1 MIFREAGRK
10 KTVREC
16 NLEWHCHEV
25 TISQK
30 ELDDGYEFKGYG
42 TIKSHE
48 NGGLYLDFI
57 CLESTKRMDF
67 RTPIPEDSLDPKQSI
82 TMIANSIDGIG
93 VLSKGLRIETNFQ
106 STISTDPTF
115 YRIGLPCIEIVES
128 SDIEK
133 TDNKYLQLE
142 FNEKCRAPTNKSNKT
157 ESTLGTSSF
166 SWNQTVLNHLGGE
179 INIIYHEKFTEVYA
193 NGSQYD
199 LEVLRDAIVF
209 YLGFSSGKYI
219 QPYFEYRKDSDS
231 EITIINSIDKKK
243 LNDGIPA
250 PISDMVRDQ
259 NNQWLDQDHFDLF
272 YKIYETLADNPKV
285 FESVYS
291 QWKRVWHSFLS
302 PEFSVPMLTISVA
315 VEGVLNDIFIPAIAD
330 SLIDEEFE
338 AEKERISL
346 AVGGLDNIAEEHIES
361 IKKFIGRWGN
371 IHPKKALDH
380 LENIKVIEKRQIKN
394 WSDLR
399 NSSAHPKLMKQDE
412 GRKRKD
418 INRTIIC
425 LGLFYRLILNVF
437 SYKGAQY
444 AFEKPK
450 DSKLVIYEHIN
461 VLH

>member
-1 MIFREAGRK
+1 MIFSDDER

-25 TISQK
+25 SISQI

-48 NGGLYLDFI
+48 NGSLYLDFI
-57 CLESTKRMDF
+57 CLEANKRMDF
-67 RTPIPEDSLDPKQSI
+67 ITPIPEDSLDPKQSF
-82 TMIANSIDGIG
+82 TMNAISINGIG
-93 VLSKGLRIETNFQ
+93 ILSKGLRIDTDFQ
-106 STISTDPTF
+106 SSLSSDPTF

-128 SDIEK
+128 SDVEEA
-133 TDNKYLQLE
+133 DNKYLQLE

-166 SWNQTVLNHLGGE
+166 SWNQTVLNYLGGK

-193 NGSQYD
+193 NGSQYN

-219 QPYFEYRKDSDS
+219 QPYFEYRKDSES
-231 EITIINSIDKKK
+231 EMTIINSIDKRKI
-243 LNDGIPA
+243 NVRIPA
-250 PISDMVRDQ
+250 PISDTVHDQ
-259 NNQWLDQDHFDLF
+259 NNKPLDQDHFYLF
-272 YKIYETLADNPKV
+272 YKIYESLEDNPKV

-302 PEFSVPMLTISVA
+302 SDLSVRMLTIPVA
-315 VEGVLNDIFIPAIAD
+315 VEGVLNDIFIPAITD
-330 SLIDEEFE
+330 SLKDEDFE
-338 AEKERISL
+338 VEKEAISL
-346 AVGGLDNIAEEHIES
+346 AVGGLDDISKVHIES

-371 IHPKKALDH
+371 IHPKKALEH
-380 LENIKVIEKRQIKN
+380 LESVKIIEKRQIKN
-394 WSDLR
+394 WSELR

-412 GRKRKD
+412 ERKRKD

-450 DSKLVIYEHIN
+450 DSNLVIYEYIN
-461 VLH
+461 ILH

>member
-1 MIFREAGRK
+1 MIFREDER

-30 ELDDGYEFKGYG
+30 ELEDGYEFKGYG
-42 TIKSHE
+42 IIKIHE

-57 CLESTKRMDF
+57 CLESNKRIDF
-67 RTPIPEDSLDPKQSI
+67 RTPIPEDSLDPKQI
-82 TMIANSIDGIG
+82 VTMSAVSIDGIA
-93 VLSKGLRIETNFQ
+93 VISKGLRIGTDFQ
-106 STISTDPTF
+106 SSISPDPSF
-115 YRIGLPCIEIVES
+115 YRIGLPSIEIEES
-128 SDIEK
+128 SDISE
-133 TDNKYLQLE
+133 DGNKFLQLE
-142 FNEKCRAPTNKSNKT
+142 FNEKCRAPTNKLNKT
-157 ESTLGTSSF
+157 KSTLGTSSS
-166 SWNQTVLNHLGGE
+166 SWNQTVLNFLGGE

-193 NGSQYD
+193 NGSRYD
-199 LEVLRDAIVF
+199 LDILRDAIVF

-219 QPYFEYRKDSDS
+219 QPYFEYRKDSKS
-231 EITIINSIDKKK
+231 EITLINSIDKKK
-243 LNDGIPA
+243 IKDSIPG
-250 PISDMVRDQ
+250 PISDMVHDQ
-259 NNQWLDQDHFDLF
+259 DNKRLDQDHFDMF
-272 YKIYETLADNPKV
+272 YKIYETLEGNPRV

-291 QWKRVWHSFLS
+291 QWKRVWHSFMS

-330 SLIDEEFE
+330 NLRDKEFE
-338 AEKERISL
+338 EEKERISL
-346 AVGGLDNIAEEHIES
+346 LVDELDDVSGEHIES
-361 IKKFIGRWGN
+361 IKKFIGKWGN
-371 IHPKKALDH
+371 IHPKKALDY
-380 LENIKVIEKRQIKN
+380 LEKVKVIEKRQIKN

-425 LGLFYRLILNVF
+425 LGLFYRLSLNVF
-437 SYKGAQY
+437 AYKGAQF

-450 DSKLVIYEHIN
+450 DRKLVIYEYIN

>member
-1 MIFREAGRK
+1 MIFRKDGR

-30 ELDDGYEFKGYG
+30 ESDDGYEFKGYG
-42 TIKSHE
+42 IIKSHE

-57 CLESTKRMDF
+57 CLESNKRLDF

-82 TMIANSIDGIG
+82 TMSAISIDGIS
-93 VLSKGLRIETNFQ
+93 VLSKGLRIGTDFQ
-106 STISTDPTF
+106 GSLSSDPSF
-115 YRIGLPCIEIVES
+115 YRIGLPWIEIEDG
-128 SDIEK
+128 SDISEADTK
-133 TDNKYLQLE
+133 FLHLE

-166 SWNQTVLNHLGGE
+166 SWNQTVLSYLGGE

-193 NGSQYD
+193 NGTQYD
-199 LEVLRDAIVF
+199 LDVLRDAIVF

-219 QPYFEYRKDSDS
+219 QPYLEYRKDSES
-231 EITIINSIDKKK
+231 KVTIINSIDKKK
-243 LNDGIPA
+243 SNDSIPA
-250 PISDMVRDQ
+250 PISDMVHDQ
-259 NNQWLDQDHFDLF
+259 NNERLDQEHFDLF
-272 YKIYETLADNPKV
+272 YKIYETLEDNPKV

-291 QWKRVWHSFLS
+291 QWKRVWHSFMS
-302 PEFSVPMLTISVA
+302 PEFSVPMLSISVA
-315 VEGVLNDIFIPAIAD
+315 VEGVLNDIFIPTIAD
-330 SLIDEEFE
+330 SLKDQEFE
-338 AEKERISL
+338 EEKERISL
-346 AVGGLDNIAEEHIES
+346 AVGGLYDISEEHIES
-361 IKKFIGRWGN
+361 IRKFIGRWGN
-371 IHPKKALDH
+371 VHPKKALDY
-380 LENIKVIEKRQIKN
+380 LESVNVIEKRQIKN

-437 SYKGAQY
+437 EYRGAQY

-450 DSKLVIYEHIN
+450 DSKLVIYEYVNI
-461 VLH
+461 LH